1 MNEEGFD
8 YGFVT
13 RKKPKKVHYSIRKQ
27 IRFAPLQKRMIEY
40 IVENKPNEFFN
51 ESDFIRRAITLQA
64 RTVLTQEE
72 FDMVCGIAF
81 KEQRPEVK

>member
-1 MNEEGFD
+1 MSEHFS

-13 RKKPKKVHYSIRKQ
+13 RKKPKKVHYNIRKQ

-40 IVENKPNEFFN
+40 IVSNKPNDFFN

-64 RTVLTQEE
+64 RTVLTPEE
-72 FDMVCGIAF
+72 FEMVCSNAYN
-81 KEQRPEVK
+81 EQKPEVKQ